1 MKTPAKLAIVTV
13 VVVAAL
19 VALMKDET
27 SSAIEFYCAA
37 GMKKPMT
44 EIIAAY
50 EKEHPGRKIEVA
62 YGGSGTL
69 LTKIKAQ
76 RDGDLYLAADIS
88 FIDLARK
95 DGLAAESI
103 PVAKIR
109 PVIVVKEGN
118 PKKIATV
125 DDLMR
130 EDVRVALGNPEA
142 ASVGKTTRKLMVKLN
157 RWEELQKAIQ
167 ARGVYKPTVNEIAN
181 DVKIDAADAAIVWD
195 SIAEQYPE
203 LESVDIE
210 GARKQTVTI
219 CVLNSTS
226 TKIPASALHFARYVC
241 SRDRGL
247 DVFGKHGFERVEG
260 DAWESEPKI
269 MYFAGGLNKHAA
281 RPLIV
286 DFEKR
291 EGCKVDTV
299 WMGCGMLV
307 DKMKNGETPDV
318 YHTCDASFHA
328 MVEDKFGELVN
339 ISQTDIII
347 LVQKGNPKDIKTLQ
361 DLTRPGVRV
370 GLANEEQTA
379 LGKLSAVLLKD
390 EGVYDQVI
398 SNREGVFPEAPMVVG
413 QVTQGALDAG
423 LVYVAN
429 AHAQRSKVELIKID
443 NPLSRATQT
452 YAISKASRHKH
463 LMRRLL
469 EHLRT
474 KSGQVSF
481 ENAGFEVMTQPESDN
496 E

>member
-1 MKTPAKLAIVTV
+1 MKTPVKFAIATV

-19 VALMKDET
+19 LAFMKGEA
-27 SSAIEFYCAA
+27 SSAVEFYCAA
-37 GMKKPMT
+37 GMKKPVA

-50 EKEHPGRKIEVA
+50 EKEFPGHKVEVT

-69 LTKIKAQ
+69 LAKIKAQ

-95 DGLAAESI
+95 NDLAAESI
-103 PVAKIR
+103 PVARIR

-118 PKKIATV
+118 PKKIVTV

-142 ASVGKTTRKLMVKLN
+142 ASVGKTTKKLMVKLG
-157 RWEELQKAIQ
+157 RWEELQKAVED
-167 ARGVYKPTVNEIAN
+167 RGVYKPTVNEIAN
-181 DVKIDAADAAIVWD
+181 DVKIDAADVAIVWD
-195 SIAEQYPE
+195 SIAGQYPE

-219 CVLNSTS
+219 CILNST
-226 TKIPASALHFARYVC
+226 KVPASALHFARYLC
-241 SRDRGL
+241 ARDRGL
-247 DVFGKHGFERVEG
+247 DVFGKNGFERVDG
-260 DAWESEPKI
+260 DIWEPEPKI

-281 RPLIV
+281 QPLIV

-347 LVQKGNPKDIKTLQ
+347 LVSKGNPKGIKTLQ
-361 DLTRPGVRV
+361 DLTLPGVKV
-370 GLANEEQTA
+370 GLANEKQTA
-379 LGKLSAVLLKD
+379 LGKLSATLLKD
-390 EGVYDQVI
+390 EGVYDQI
-398 SNREGVFPEAPMVVG
+398 QKNKEGVFPEAPMVVG

-429 AHAQRSKVELIKID
+429 AHAQRDKVELIKID

-452 YAISKASRHKH
+452 YAISKASKHKH

-469 EHLRT
+469 EHLRN
-474 KSGQVSF
+474 KSGQLSF
-481 ENAGFEVMTQPESDN
+481 ENAGFEVVAQPESGQ
-496 E
+496 

>member
-1 MKTPAKLAIVTV
+1 MKTPVKFAIATV

-19 VALMKDET
+19 LAFMKGEA
-27 SSAIEFYCAA
+27 SSAVEFYCAA
-37 GMKKPMT
+37 GMKEPVA

-50 EKEHPGRKIEVA
+50 EKEFPGHKVEVT

-69 LTKIKAQ
+69 LAKIKAQ

-95 DGLAAESI
+95 NDLAAESI
-103 PVAKIR
+103 PVARIR

-118 PKKIATV
+118 PKKIVTV

-142 ASVGKTTRKLMVKLN
+142 ASVGKTTKKLMVKLG
-157 RWEELQKAIQ
+157 RWEELQKAVED
-167 ARGVYKPTVNEIAN
+167 RGVYKPTVNEIAN
-181 DVKIDAADAAIVWD
+181 DVKIDAADVAIVWD
-195 SIAEQYPE
+195 SIAGQYPE

-219 CVLNSTS
+219 CILNST
-226 TKIPASALHFARYVC
+226 KVPASALHFARYLC
-241 SRDRGL
+241 ARDRGL
-247 DVFGKHGFERVEG
+247 DVFGKHGFERVDG
-260 DAWESEPKI
+260 DIWEPEPKI

-281 RPLIV
+281 QPLIV
-286 DFEKR
+286 NFEKR

-307 DKMKNGETPDV
+307 DKMKNGKTPDV
-318 YHTCDASFHA
+318 YHTCDESFHA

-347 LVQKGNPKDIKTLQ
+347 LVSKGNPKGIKTLQ
-361 DLTRPGVRV
+361 DLTLPGVKV
-370 GLANEEQTA
+370 GLANEKQTA
-379 LGKLSAVLLKD
+379 LGKLSATLLKD
-390 EGVYDQVI
+390 EGVYDQI
-398 SNREGVFPEAPMVVG
+398 QKNKEGVFPEAPMVVG

-429 AHAQRSKVELIKID
+429 AHAQRDKVELIKID

-452 YAISKASRHKH
+452 YAISKASKHKH

-469 EHLRT
+469 EHLRN
-474 KSGQVSF
+474 KSGQLSF
-481 ENAGFEVMTQPESDN
+481 ENAGFEVVAQPESGQ
-496 E
+496 

>member
-1 MKTPAKLAIVTV
+1 MKTPVKFAIATV

-19 VALMKDET
+19 LAFMKGEA
-27 SSAIEFYCAA
+27 SSAVEFYCAA
-37 GMKKPMT
+37 GMKKPVA

-50 EKEHPGRKIEVA
+50 EKEFPGHKVEVT

-69 LTKIKAQ
+69 LAKIKAQ

-95 DGLAAESI
+95 NDLAAESI
-103 PVAKIR
+103 PVARIR

-118 PKKIATV
+118 PKKIVTV

-142 ASVGKTTRKLMVKLN
+142 ASVGKTTKKLMVKLG
-157 RWEELQKAIQ
+157 RWEELQKAVED
-167 ARGVYKPTVNEIAN
+167 RGVYKPTVNEIAN
-181 DVKIDAADAAIVWD
+181 DVKIDAADVAIVWD
-195 SIAEQYPE
+195 SIAGQYPE

-219 CVLNSTS
+219 CILNST
-226 TKIPASALHFARYVC
+226 KVPASALHFARYLC
-241 SRDRGL
+241 ARDRGL

-260 DAWESEPKI
+260 DIWETEPKI

-281 RPLIV
+281 QPLIV

-347 LVQKGNPKDIKTLQ
+347 LVSKGNPKGIKTLQ
-361 DLTRPGVRV
+361 DLTLPGVKV
-370 GLANEEQTA
+370 GLANEKQTA
-379 LGKLSAVLLKD
+379 LGKLSATLLKD
-390 EGVYDQVI
+390 EGVYDQI
-398 SNREGVFPEAPMVVG
+398 QKNKEGVFPEAPMVVG

-429 AHAQRSKVELIKID
+429 AHAQRDKVELIKID

-452 YAISKASRHKH
+452 YAISKASKHKH

-469 EHLRT
+469 EHLRN
-474 KSGQVSF
+474 KSGQLSF
-481 ENAGFEVMTQPESDN
+481 ENAGFEVVAQPESGQ
-496 E
+496 

>member
-1 MKTPAKLAIVTV
+1 MKTPVKFAIATV

-19 VALMKDET
+19 LAFMKGEA
-27 SSAIEFYCAA
+27 SSAVEFYCAA
-37 GMKKPMT
+37 GMKKPMA

-50 EKEHPGRKIEVA
+50 EKEFPGHKVEVT

-69 LTKIKAQ
+69 LAKIKAQ

-95 DGLAAESI
+95 NDLAAESI
-103 PVAKIR
+103 PVARIR

-118 PKKIATV
+118 PKMIATV

-142 ASVGKTTRKLMVKLN
+142 ASVGKTTKKLMVKLG
-157 RWEELQKAIQ
+157 RWEELQKAVED
-167 ARGVYKPTVNEIAN
+167 RGVYKPTVNEIAN
-181 DVKIDAADAAIVWD
+181 DVKIDAADVAIVWD
-195 SIAEQYPE
+195 SIAGQYPE

-219 CVLNSTS
+219 CILNST
-226 TKIPASALHFARYVC
+226 KVPASALHFARYLC
-241 SRDRGL
+241 ARDRGL

-260 DAWESEPKI
+260 DIWEPEPKI

-281 RPLIV
+281 QPLIV
-286 DFEKR
+286 NFEKR

-307 DKMKNGETPDV
+307 DKMKNGKTPDV
-318 YHTCDASFHA
+318 YHTCDESFHA

-347 LVQKGNPKDIKTLQ
+347 LVPKGNPKGIKTLQ
-361 DLTRPGVRV
+361 DLTLPGVKV
-370 GLANEEQTA
+370 GLANEKQTA
-379 LGKLSAVLLKD
+379 LGKLSATLLKD
-390 EGVYDQVI
+390 EGVYDQI
-398 SNREGVFPEAPMVVG
+398 QKNKEGVFPEAPMVVG

-429 AHAQRSKVELIKID
+429 AHAQRDKVELIKID

-452 YAISKASRHKH
+452 YAISKASKHKH

-469 EHLRT
+469 EHLRN
-474 KSGQVSF
+474 KSGQLSF
-481 ENAGFEVMTQPESDN
+481 ENAGFEVVAQPESGQ
-496 E
+496 

>member
-1 MKTPAKLAIVTV
+1 MKTPVKLVIVTV
-13 VVVAAL
+13 VVIAAL
-19 VALMKDET
+19 VASMKNET
-27 SSAIEFYCAA
+27 SSVIEFYCAA
-37 GMKKPMT
+37 GMKKPMA
-44 EIIAAY
+44 EIIADY
-50 EKEHPGRKIEVA
+50 EREHPGRKIEVT

-88 FIDLARK
+88 FVDLARK

-103 PVAKIR
+103 PVARIR

-125 DDLMR
+125 DDLTR

-142 ASVGKTTRKLMVKLN
+142 ASVGKTTKKLMVKLN
-157 RWEELQKAIQ
+157 RWAELQKAVE

-210 GARKQTVTI
+210 GAHKQTVTI
-219 CVLNSTS
+219 CVLSS
-226 TKIPASALHFARYVC
+226 TKTSASALHFARYLC
-241 SRDRGL
+241 ARDRGL

-260 DAWESEPKI
+260 DIWEPEPKI

-281 RPLIV
+281 QPLIV

-347 LVQKGNPKDIKTLQ
+347 LVPKGNPMGIKTLQ

-379 LGKLSAVLLKD
+379 LGKLSAILLKD
-390 EGVYDQVI
+390 EGVYDRVI

-429 AHAQRSKVELIKID
+429 AHAQRSNVELIKID

-452 YAISKASRHKH
+452 YAISKASKHKN
-463 LMRRLL
+463 LMWRLL
-469 EHLRT
+469 EHLQR

-481 ENAGFEVMTQPESDN
+481 ENGGFEVMAQPESGQ
-496 E
+496 